1 MPLKTE
7 NNKRLIFQ
15 KFKILKFINKMT
27 SLHEEDVVHFIHSI
41 QKKTGISAEKAAELY
56 LKQTKQG
63 SN

>member
-1 MPLKTE
+1 
-7 NNKRLIFQ
+7 
-15 KFKILKFINKMT
+15 MT